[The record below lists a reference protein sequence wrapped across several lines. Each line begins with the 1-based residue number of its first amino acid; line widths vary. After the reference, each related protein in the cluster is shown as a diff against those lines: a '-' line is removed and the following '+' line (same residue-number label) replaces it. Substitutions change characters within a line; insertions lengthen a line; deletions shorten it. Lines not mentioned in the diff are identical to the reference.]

1 MMPQYNSE
9 KGTSDREWV
18 ISIYE
23 LSSLVTKGVLS
34 FNCIKG
40 ELLHYQLIGK
50 SEDINLEFPNV
61 LHYLDR
67 FFLILPDSVKEQQ
80 IFWERFY
87 SLYSVEYL
95 HMIDVIHNLSCMRYF
110 RELLNECSILP
121 PNFKILDYGCGPG
134 LSLDIFG
141 YEHLV
146 GYDNSPKMLE
156 QAKARGLN
164 ILSKKEFNSMPPCS
178 VDGNIA

>member
-95 HMIDVIHNLSCMRYF
+95 HMISAY
-110 RELLNECSILP
+110 
-121 PNFKILDYGCGPG
+121 
-134 LSLDIFG
+134 
-141 YEHLV
+141 
-146 GYDNSPKMLE
+146 
-156 QAKARGLN
+156 
-164 ILSKKEFNSMPPCS
+164 
-178 VDGNIA
+178 